1 VAKNKK
7 DNLMEDLPKITVVMP
22 VYNGE
27 LFLKDA
33 IQSVLN
39 QNYPNLEFI
48 IIDGESND
56 NTLNIINEFDNRVDI
71 LLSEQDNGLNHAVN
85 KGILLATG
93 EYICWLNSD
102 DFFYDN
108 ALLTVGA
115 YLSENRDIDLLY
127 GDTAQV
133 DFNGTFLK
141 WHGAVPFD
149 RDHLIHKRNYIPC
162 QSAFFK
168 KKTLAQIGLLDTS
181 LKWCGDWDLWKRFSN
196 INDCKIVFI
205 NERLSAW
212 RLHTSTITSG
222 GGSSKQMYLSALENI
237 RSTRK
242 YSDKLVTSLEMKNL
256 IFLIVGLLGLRK
268 VARRVRNLFMVRDE
282 F

>member
-1 VAKNKK
+1 MAKELNY
-7 DNLMEDLPKITVVMP
+7 NLMDELPKITVVMP

-27 LFLKDA
+27 RFLNEA

-48 IIDGESND
+48 IVDGSSKD
-56 NTLNIINEFDNRVDI
+56 NSLDIISDFGNSVDI
-71 LLSEQDNGLNHAVN
+71 LLSEQDSGLNHAVN

-102 DFFYDN
+102 DYFYDN

-133 DFNGTFLK
+133 DINGTFLK
-141 WHGAVPFD
+141 WHGAMPFD

-168 KKTLAQIGLLDTS
+168 KRTLAQIGLLDTS
-181 LKWCGDWDLWKRFSN
+181 LKWCGDWDLWKRFAN
-196 INDCKIVFI
+196 LNDGKIVF
-205 NERLSAW
+205 A
-212 RLHTSTITSG
+212 
-222 GGSSKQMYLSALENI
+222 
-237 RSTRK
+237 
-242 YSDKLVTSLEMKNL
+242 SLCFAD
-256 IFLIVGLLGLRK
+256 I
-268 VARRVRNLFMVRDE
+268 
-282 F
+282 